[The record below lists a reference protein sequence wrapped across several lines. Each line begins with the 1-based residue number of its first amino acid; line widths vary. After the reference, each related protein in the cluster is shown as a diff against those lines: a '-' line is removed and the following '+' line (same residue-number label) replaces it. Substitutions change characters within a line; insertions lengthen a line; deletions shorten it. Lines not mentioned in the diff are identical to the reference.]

1 VRARDALPGNP
12 LLRFDLVLLFL
23 LFFVPSL
30 PMTIGDFSQINMTIR
45 GWEDDEKGVDDG
57 DASDQVLLQISVTFD
72 LAFYFCSF

>member
-1 VRARDALPGNP
+1 
-12 LLRFDLVLLFL
+12 
-23 LFFVPSL
+23 
-30 PMTIGDFSQINMTIR
+30 MTIGDFSQINMTIR